1 MNHEFTIHVG
11 THANNN
17 SRWNTCKQQFTFPT
31 QVTQPT
37 TTNTGIFPAE
47 NGNRE
52 NGPKNT
58 PTIPVSVPARFP
70 VLFSH
75 FTIFS
80 QKRFT
85 VGLNSKRSRSGR
97 DFPVPFSTLIPTPS
111 EWDPHVSFFSFLYSP
126 GASLSPPPPA
136 IALPRRPDRRA
147 AGWPGGVPAR
157 GGCLL
162 TTAEVAYASSLKRL
176 PLPWWP

>member
-52 NGPKNT
+52 NGRKNS
-58 PTIPVSVPARFP
+58 PTVPFPFPPVFP
-70 VLFSH
+70 FCFPIFLF
-75 FTIFS
+75 FS
-80 QKRFT
+80 RKQFM
-85 VGLNSKRSRSGR
+85 VDLNGKRSRRDGIFASHFQPWRRRLAREFRDTERGR
-97 DFPVPFSTLIPTPS
+97 ASCAKRIAKLWAHLSADVRLTILVYFFRLFYFIIRPGPVQM
-111 EWDPHVSFFSFLYSP
+111 
-126 GASLSPPPPA
+126 
-136 IALPRRPDRRA
+136 
-147 AGWPGGVPAR
+147 
-157 GGCLL
+157 
-162 TTAEVAYASSLKRL
+162 RL
-176 PLPWWP
+176 